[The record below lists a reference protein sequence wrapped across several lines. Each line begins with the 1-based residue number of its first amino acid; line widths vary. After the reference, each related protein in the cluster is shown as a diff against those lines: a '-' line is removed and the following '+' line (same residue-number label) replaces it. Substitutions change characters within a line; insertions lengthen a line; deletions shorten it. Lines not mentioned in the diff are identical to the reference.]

1 MGVSRKEFDKVPYIH
16 HVPTDGRTVFF
27 APYVDK
33 ADNRWKCHVPR
44 GRELTWIFAEPVQS
58 CYYAESVADQSKDAY
73 IEIMDVVARHYS
85 FDSVLR
91 TSLELLR
98 RIVNCAVVVEKYFLW
113 LSQFRK
119 TKNLLI
125 ADLVQTD
132 LEFLFGN
139 VRSAYDL
146 MQAILGELWTK
157 TRLPKL
163 QGSFAAMVQRSPSDL
178 RNRYGLPQPMID
190 YYSSSKGFFLA
201 VRRIRDSIYHYQT
214 TGKDEMKSIVFCDVD
229 GFALAKEHFFPHAIR
244 PVFDIWPTEK
254 TKPNGLVSVLALVS
268 HISKKTLKASEEFS
282 RALVASIVPPPA
294 LSKSHRVFLR
304 SPYVP
309 HLLRLDQYL
318 DEQWVEGEAS
328 YTLIS

>member
-1 MGVSRKEFDKVPYIH
+1 M
-16 HVPTDGRTVFF
+16 PTDGRTVFL
-27 APYVDK
+27 APYVDE
-33 ADNRWKCHVPR
+33 ADKRWRLHVPH
-44 GRELTWIFAEPVQS
+44 GSELAWVFAEPVNS
-58 CYYAESVADQSKDAY
+58 CYYAESIADQTKDAY
-73 IEIMDVVARHYS
+73 IGIMDMIARHYS

-91 TSLELLR
+91 ASLELLR

-113 LSQFRK
+113 LGQFRK

-139 VRSAYDL
+139 VRTAYDL
-146 MQAILGELWTK
+146 MQTMLNELWSR
-157 TRLPKL
+157 TRQPKL
-163 QGSFAAMVQRSPSDL
+163 PSSFAAMAQMSPSIL
-178 RNRYGLPQPMID
+178 RSKYGLPEPMVD

-214 TGKDEMKSIVFCDVD
+214 TGKDEMKSIVFCDVN
-229 GFALAKEHFFPHAIR
+229 GFALAKERFFPGAIR
-244 PVFDIWPTEK
+244 SNFDIWPTEK

-268 HISKKTLKASEEFS
+268 HISNKTLKATEEFS
-282 RALVASIVPPPA
+282 RALVASIVPPPP

-304 SPYVP
+304 NPYVP
-309 HLLRLDQYL
+309 HLLRLDEYL
-318 DEQWVEGEAS
+318 DKQWVEGEAS